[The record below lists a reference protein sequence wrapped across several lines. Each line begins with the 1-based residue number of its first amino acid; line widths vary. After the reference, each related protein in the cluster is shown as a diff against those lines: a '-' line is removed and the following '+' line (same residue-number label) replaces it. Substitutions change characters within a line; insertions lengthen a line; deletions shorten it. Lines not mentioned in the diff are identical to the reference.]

1 MVILWTD
8 ALIFGL
14 LSFVFFIAYYLHD
27 KEHIKRPL
35 ISIKQSHMG
44 MASLVVLLFFMA
56 IGILDSLHFKQ
67 NGDRIELIIGG
78 AVFVFRGDMAKEL
91 YDLLTADVRHL
102 LKG

>member
-1 MVILWTD
+1 MKWYNKDKSKMIDLD
-8 ALIFGL
+8 AVNGYVYIP
-14 LSFVFFIAYYLHD
+14 A
-27 KEHIKRPL
+27 KEYVDLNPQE
-35 ISIKQSHMG
+35 SD
-44 MASLVVLLFFMA
+44 VE
-56 IGILDSLHFKQ
+56 DFKQ

>member
-1 MVILWTD
+1 MKWYNKDKSKMIDLD
-8 ALIFGL
+8 AVNGYVYIP
-14 LSFVFFIAYYLHD
+14 A
-27 KEHIKRPL
+27 KEYVEQNPQE
-35 ISIKQSHMG
+35 SD
-44 MASLVVLLFFMA
+44 VE
-56 IGILDSLHFKQ
+56 DFKQ

>member
-1 MVILWTD
+1 MKW
-8 ALIFGL
+8 
-14 LSFVFFIAYYLHD
+14 YNKD
-27 KEHIKRPL
+27 KSKMIN
-35 ISIKQSHMG
+35 
-44 MASLVVLLFFMA
+44 
-56 IGILDSLHFKQ
+56 LDSVNGYVYIPSKEYVEQNPQESDVEDFKQ

>member
-1 MVILWTD
+1 MKWYNKDKSKMIDLD
-8 ALIFGL
+8 AVNGYVYIP
-14 LSFVFFIAYYLHD
+14 A
-27 KEHIKRPL
+27 KEYVEQNPQESDVK
-35 ISIKQSHMG
+35 
-44 MASLVVLLFFMA
+44 
-56 IGILDSLHFKQ
+56 DFKQ

>member
-1 MVILWTD
+1 MKW
-8 ALIFGL
+8 
-14 LSFVFFIAYYLHD
+14 YNKD
-27 KEHIKRPL
+27 KSKMID
-35 ISIKQSHMG
+35 
-44 MASLVVLLFFMA
+44 
-56 IGILDSLHFKQ
+56 LDTVNGYVYIPAKEYVEQNPQESDVEDFKQ

>member
-1 MVILWTD
+1 MKW
-8 ALIFGL
+8 
-14 LSFVFFIAYYLHD
+14 YNKD
-27 KEHIKRPL
+27 KSKMID
-35 ISIKQSHMG
+35 
-44 MASLVVLLFFMA
+44 
-56 IGILDSLHFKQ
+56 LDSVNGYVYIPSKEYVEQNPQESDVEDFKQ